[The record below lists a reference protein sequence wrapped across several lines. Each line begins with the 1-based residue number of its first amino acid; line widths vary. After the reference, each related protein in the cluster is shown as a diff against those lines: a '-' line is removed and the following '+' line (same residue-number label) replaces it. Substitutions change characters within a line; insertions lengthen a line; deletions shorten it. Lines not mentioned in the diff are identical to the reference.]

1 MTHIVSLI
9 DLLLLYEERRML
21 IFNFCMLG
29 GRRRQVGYED
39 GENKLH
45 NERIVEEFV
54 ILKFKKMLTNEGG
67 KITSRLAPLVRTQYK
82 QLYELLH
89 S

>member
-45 NERIVEEFV
+45 YTTKE
-54 ILKFKKMLTNEGG
+54 
-67 KITSRLAPLVRTQYK
+67 
-82 QLYELLH
+82 
-89 S
+89 